1 MRPDN
6 SKPMNIQTIAVH
18 AGHAHDPAAAGGM
31 QPVAPAIILSSTFQR
46 NPDGTYPEGY
56 IYSQIDNPNRSA
68 LESAVAALEGGS
80 HGIAFASGSAAMMAV
95 LQSLRPG
102 DHVLAPLAMYYG
114 SRTMLTG
121 IFQQWGLH
129 TTYVPMENLAQVQAA
144 ITPATRLVITETPSN
159 PTLRITD
166 LREVC
171 RIAHAVGALV
181 LCDNTWATPILQ
193 RPIQLGVDLV
203 LHSTTKYIGGHSDLT
218 GGCIVA
224 REGCQLTESIRQCQ
238 VVGGAVPSPFDCWL
252 ALRSIPTLPL
262 RVRAQSAGAAAVAD
276 FLQQHPRVTAVHYP
290 GLPLHPGHGVAAS
303 QMELFGGMLAFQVDG
318 HRAEAMAVA
327 ARTQLFTRATSL
339 GGIESL
345 IEHRA
350 SVEPPESGTP
360 ESLLRVSI
368 GLEHPDD
375 LIADLEQALAG

>member
-1 MRPDN
+1 M
-6 SKPMNIQTIAVH
+6 TIETLAVH
-18 AGHAHDPAAAGGM
+18 AGHPAKGVAADGGV

-46 NPDGTYPEGY
+46 NPDGSYPGGY
-56 IYSQIDNPNRSA
+56 LYSQINNPNRAA
-68 LESAVAALEGGS
+68 LESAMAALEGGS
-80 HGIAFASGSAAMMAV
+80 DGIAFASGSAAMMAV
-95 LQSLRPG
+95 LQSLQPG

-114 SRTMLTG
+114 SRTMLNG
-121 IFQQWGLH
+121 IFQRWGLR
-129 TTYVPMENLAQVQAA
+129 TTYVPMDDLERVRQA

-166 LREVC
+166 IGAVC
-171 RIAHAVGALV
+171 GIAHAAGALV

-193 RPIQLGVDLV
+193 RPIALGADLV

-224 REGCQLTESIRQCQ
+224 RAGCPLTESIRQCQ

-262 RVRAQSAGAAAVAD
+262 RVRAQSAGAAAVAN
-276 FLQQHPRVTAVHYP
+276 FLQQHPCVAATHYP
-290 GLPLHPGHGVAAS
+290 GLGAHPGHQVAAS
-303 QMELFGGMLAFQVDG
+303 QMELFGGMLSFEVEG
-318 HRAEAMAVA
+318 GRADALAVA
-327 ARTQLFTRATSL
+327 ARTRLFTRATSL
-339 GGIESL
+339 GGVESL

-350 SVEPPESGTP
+350 SIEPPNSGTP
-360 ESLLRVSI
+360 ESLLRVSV

-375 LIADLEQALAG
+375 LIADLKQALE